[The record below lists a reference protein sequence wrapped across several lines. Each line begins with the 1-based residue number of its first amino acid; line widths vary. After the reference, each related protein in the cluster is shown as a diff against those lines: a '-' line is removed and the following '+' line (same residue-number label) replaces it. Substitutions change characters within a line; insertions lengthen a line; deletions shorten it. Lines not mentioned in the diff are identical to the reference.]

1 MLFVMVMVFVYPV
14 PELKFKLRQTAVVIL
29 TVQLGERLS
38 NIASVAAVG
47 IAPVSQLPGVPQS
60 PVPAPFLQ
68 IGITIQ
74 L

>member
-1 MLFVMVMVFVYPV
+1 MVMVFVYPV

-29 TVQLGERLS
+29 TVQAGERLS
-38 NIASVAAVG
+38 NTASLAAVG
-47 IAPVSQLPGVPQS
+47 TPDPVPSASQLLAVPQLEFV
-60 PVPAPFLQ
+60 VPLQ